1 MMAALVLGVL
11 ALIAFL
17 FLGQLFAGADPKLLA
32 KTLRYTGAALL
43 GLAALAL
50 FTLDRVGVGMLL
62 GSMAWGLY
70 TGGRVWPGGW
80 PYFGHHPQRPGNTGP
95 NGAGQATRVRT
106 EWLELELDHATG
118 AMQGR
123 VLKGRYA
130 GQSLAR
136 MTLGALIDFHGEA
149 AADPETA
156 RLVETY
162 LDRLHGTAWRNA
174 SQAGKGD
181 AGQGGNT
188 RVRADRGMS
197 REEAYAVLG
206 LQPGASG
213 DEIRAAHRKLMLQNH
228 PDRGGSDYLAS
239 KINEAKDVLLG

>member
-11 ALIAFL
+11 ALIAIL

-32 KTLRYTGAALL
+32 KMLRYTGAALL

-50 FTLDRVGVGMLL
+50 FTVDRVGVGMLL

-80 PYFGHHPQRPGNTGP
+80 PYFGHHHPHGSGGAAPGD
-95 NGAGQATRVRT
+95 AGQATRVRT
-106 EWLELELDHATG
+106 DWLELELDHATG

-136 MTLGALIDFHGEA
+136 MSLGVLIAFHREA
-149 AADPETA
+149 ASDPETV
-156 RLVETY
+156 RLIETY
-162 LDRLHGTAWRNA
+162 LDRNHGAAWRKA
-174 SQAGKGD
+174 SQNGKSDAGQAGKARG
-181 AGQGGNT
+181 
-188 RVRADRGMS
+188 DRGMS
-197 REEAYAVLG
+197 REEAFAVLG
-206 LQPGASG
+206 LQPGAS
-213 DEIRAAHRKLMLQNH
+213 DDDIRAAHRKLMLQNH
-228 PDRGGSDYLAS
+228 PDRGGSDYLAA